1 MTIVITN
8 IIFQT
13 TAEQQ
18 IEEQR
23 IRFKKVK
30 SKILM
35 MYNDDE
41 DDDDDGQSRQT
52 FECWSF
58 LMSVHSVDTNI
69 FYQIA
74 SIAATRVESMRDLL
88 IRYFRKMI
96 VMIVNTIT
104 MITMMNIITTRWE
117 EMSISGEKD
126 TMDFQPLTQFLKC
139 YAIYFAS

>member
-1 MTIVITN
+1 
-8 IIFQT
+8 
-13 TAEQQ
+13 
-18 IEEQR
+18 
-23 IRFKKVK
+23 
-30 SKILM
+30 
-35 MYNDDE
+35 
-41 DDDDDGQSRQT
+41 
-52 FECWSF
+52 
-58 LMSVHSVDTNI
+58 MSVHSVDTNI

-88 IRYFRKMI
+88 IRYFRMMI